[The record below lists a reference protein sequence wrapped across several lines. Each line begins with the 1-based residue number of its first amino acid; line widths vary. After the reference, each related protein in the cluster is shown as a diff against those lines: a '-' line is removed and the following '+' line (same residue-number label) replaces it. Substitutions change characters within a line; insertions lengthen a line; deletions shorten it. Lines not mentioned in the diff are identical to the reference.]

1 MASADETRFANVAS
15 NIFPVSNST
24 TPYWR
29 TELHEIDSIRSSEDL
44 PSECDVLIVGAGLS
58 GVSTAY
64 HLLDDNPSPPSIV
77 LLEAREVCSGAT
89 GRNGGHLM
97 MIWSWIDEISKEFG
111 LEAAK
116 EVALFQRDQ
125 VYAMKAVAEKEKLD
139 CDAILTRCFEV
150 VLDQRHFDAASKVY
164 QKQLEDGL
172 DFIQDVNFV
181 GPKHAEKLSGVKG
194 AKGGVTTTALQLWP
208 YKFVSGL
215 LSRLLERSP
224 SLNVQT
230 HTPVTSI
237 IASNDGT
244 SIVHTPRGTIRAQKI
259 VFATNGYTTGI
270 VPEFEKKIV
279 PIKISCSHI
288 SAPEDSPNPPP
299 QLTHTYGLSYTPS
312 SRDYLIPRPDGGVIC
327 GGARYTYKDDQK
339 LWFNRWDDSTV
350 LEATRPHFESV
361 MQKNFR
367 GWEKS
372 GAAVDYLWSGII
384 GHTADGYP
392 LCGKVPGKENH
403 FILAGYNGGGMP
415 HIFLT
420 AKGIAKMIREDAA
433 FEKSGIPRIFKITE
447 ERLRKDV
454 QPRPN
459 Q

>member
-1 MASADETRFANVAS
+1 
-15 NIFPVSNST
+15 
-24 TPYWR
+24 
-29 TELHEIDSIRSSEDL
+29 
-44 PSECDVLIVGAGLS
+44 
-58 GVSTAY
+58 
-64 HLLDDNPSPPSIV
+64 
-77 LLEAREVCSGAT
+77 LE
-89 GRNGGHLM
+89 
-97 MIWSWIDEISKEFG
+97 
-111 LEAAK
+111 
-116 EVALFQRDQ
+116 Q
-125 VYAMKAVAEKEKLD
+125 
-139 CDAILTRCFEV
+139 
-150 VLDQRHFDAASKVY
+150 
-164 QKQLEDGL
+164 
-172 DFIQDVNFV
+172 
-181 GPKHAEKLSGVKG
+181 
-194 AKGGVTTTALQLWP
+194 
-208 YKFVSGL
+208 
-215 LSRLLERSP
+215 SP

-237 IASNDGT
+237 ITSNDGT

-372 GAAVDYLWSGII
+372 GAAVDYLWSGSKFACSPSKRLHRLISGPKSSATQLMAI
-384 GHTADGYP
+384 HFA
-392 LCGKVPGKENH
+392 GK
-403 FILAGYNGGGMP
+403 FLAKR
-415 HIFLT
+415 ITLFLLGT
-420 AKGIAKMIREDAA
+420 MAVGCLTY
-433 FEKSGIPRIFKITE
+433 F
-447 ERLRKDV
+447 
-454 QPRPN
+454 
-459 Q
+459 